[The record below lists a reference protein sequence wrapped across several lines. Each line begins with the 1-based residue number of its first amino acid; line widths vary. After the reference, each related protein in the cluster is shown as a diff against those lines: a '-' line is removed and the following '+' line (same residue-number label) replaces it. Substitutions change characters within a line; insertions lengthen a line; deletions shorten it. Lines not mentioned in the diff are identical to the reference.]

1 MKRLLCFLLLLQLNS
16 LTHAQEQICPD
27 MQKEAL
33 TNIANHCAEQ
43 EPGTVCL
50 GNPTVSLV
58 ATQSS
63 TANFRFSQPG
73 DVAPLGSIDWFST
86 SSEARTWGAAKVVF
100 QAYPAGG
107 LVEETVVMLLFG
119 DTVLFIPPVGA
130 LPTSLHDVEVLA
142 AQGANLRAEPNTESR
157 VIKPAVQRTRLKAV
171 RRSEDGEWI
180 QVYIDP
186 LRLGWVNQSVIT
198 GNVST
203 LRAAEPPH
211 AGAPLWFP
219 LQSFDFRTGID
230 DALCE
235 DSHDSGILLQAP
247 KYAPPRRFVINGLTI
262 LLNGTAFLQAQNSAG
277 TWVYQLDGEARITGA
292 DATVVVKSGFFTH
305 FPLKNAEEDSPVP
318 AKPSA
323 YDYHDMALLPIHALL
338 YPTRVGLDAY
348 AVVRRRPGHGNSPLF
363 GMSLE
368 APCKISA
375 GTFGANI
382 RSRPD
387 PDAPIIA
394 VMGYRE
400 SADPVARAIGAD
412 DLPWWKLD
420 EHVWIR
426 IDATVTGGNCNAI
439 PLVRYEI

>member
-1 MKRLLCFLLLLQLNS
+1 MKRLLCFLLLLQLIS
-16 LTHAQEQICPD
+16 PTHAQEQNCPD

-33 TNIANHCAEQ
+33 ANIANHCADQ
-43 EPGTVCL
+43 APGTVCL

-58 ATQSS
+58 ARQSS
-63 TANFRFSQPG
+63 TTNFHFSQPG

-107 LVEETVVMLLFG
+107 LDEETVGMLLFG

-157 VIKPAVQRTRLKAV
+157 VIVPAVQRTRLKAV

-186 LRLGWVNQSVIT
+186 LRLGWVSKSVIT
-198 GNVST
+198 GNLGT
-203 LRAAEPPH
+203 LQAAEPQH

-235 DSHDSGILLQAP
+235 DSHDSGILLQTP
-247 KYAPPRRFVINGLTI
+247 RYASPRRFVINGLTI

-348 AVVRRRPGHGNSPLF
+348 TVVRRRPGDGNSPLF

-387 PDAPIIA
+387 PEAPIIA

-400 SADPVARAIGAD
+400 SADPISRAIGAD

>member
-1 MKRLLCFLLLLQLNS
+1 MKRLLCFLLLLQLIS
-16 LTHAQEQICPD
+16 PTHAQEQICPD

-33 TNIANHCAEQ
+33 DNIANHCADQ
-43 EPGTVCL
+43 APGTVCL

-58 ATQSS
+58 ARQSS
-63 TANFRFSQPG
+63 ATNFHFSQPG

-100 QAYPAGG
+100 SAYPADG
-107 LVEETVVMLLFG
+107 LEEETVGMLLFG

-157 VIKPAVQRTRLKAV
+157 VIKPAIQRTRLKAV

-180 QVYIDP
+180 QIYIDP
-186 LRLGWVNQSVIT
+186 VRLGWVSQTVIT
-198 GNVST
+198 GNLST
-203 LRAAEPPH
+203 LQAAEPQH

-235 DSHDSGILLQAP
+235 DSHESGILLQTP
-247 KYAPPRRFVINGLTI
+247 RYASPRRFVINGLTI

-277 TWVYQLDGEARITGA
+277 TWIYQLDGEARITHA
-292 DATVVVKSGFFTH
+292 NATALVKSGFYLH
-305 FPLKNAEEDSPVP
+305 FPLENDEEDAPVR
-318 AKPSA
+318 AGPSA

-348 AVVRRRPGHGNSPLF
+348 TVVRRRPGDGNSPLF

-387 PDAPIIA
+387 PDGPIIA

-400 SADPVARAIGAD
+400 SADPIARAIGAD